1 MVTVTTPDVN
11 IYLVN
16 FSTSGKEMVVQ
27 NEDGSYT
34 VLINAKLSQDGQ
46 LKAYQHA
53 LNHIENGDFEKS
65 DVQSIE
71 FQAHE
76 LKSVEDFVP
85 IPASKFEK
93 RIKQLQKERKK
104 LQQALKDKEKE
115 IDLIIN
121 LYGSDYFFKNAEQQW
136 LYGWIE

>member
-1 MVTVTTPDVN
+1 
-11 IYLVN
+11 
-16 FSTSGKEMVVQ
+16 MVVQ

-65 DVQSIE
+65 DVQNIE
-71 FQAHE
+71 LQAHE
-76 LKSVEDFVP
+76 LKASKDLVP

-93 RIKQLQKERKK
+93 RIKQLQREQKK
-104 LQQALKDKEKE
+104 LQKVLKDKEQE
-115 IDLIIN
+115 IDLIID
-121 LYGSDYFFKNAEQQW
+121 LYGPDCLMRVAEQQW
-136 LYGWIE
+136 LYGGIE

>member
-1 MVTVTTPDVN
+1 MTTPDVN
-11 IYLVN
+11 IFLVN

-53 LNHIENGDFEKS
+53 LNHIDNGDFEKS

-76 LKSVEDFVP
+76 LKTVGDFVP
-85 IPASKFEK
+85 VPVSKFEK

-104 LQQALKDKEKE
+104 LQRALTEKE
-115 IDLIIN
+115 REIDIIIDLYN
-121 LYGSDYFFKNAEQQW
+121 PDCLMRAAEQQW
-136 LYGWIE
+136 LYGGIE